1 MEIAGTSKTRVSTYQ
16 THCHTATRQVTTI
29 PLMTNQSYDQNF
41 LKKISIQSI
50 IVMSLHFHFKLHFEL
65 CAQSFD
71 YRNTCYWDNI
81 FMGATYLNP
90 PRPVGGCIFHLSSYF
105 QLTTRCSER
114 ILFVSRGVPVNHNL
128 SKDLPL
134 SRAVWN
140 TFLMKIYL
148 FVEKIETSCFCE
160 LLKIYIFFYISL
172 TVHFLHFTV

>member
-1 MEIAGTSKTRVSTYQ
+1 MRFETYVVVKIGIVVFWHVIPCIVLQ
-16 THCHTATRQVTTI
+16 ICADGDSRHLQNRGVHLPNTHCHTATRQVTTI

-50 IVMSLHFHFKLHFEL
+50 IVMSLQFHFKLHFEL

-71 YRNTCYWDNI
+71 YRSTCYWDNI

-114 ILFVSRGVPVNHNL
+114 ILFVSCGVPVNHNL

-134 SRAVWN
+134 SHAVWN
-140 TFLMKIYL
+140 TF
-148 FVEKIETSCFCE
+148 
-160 LLKIYIFFYISL
+160 
-172 TVHFLHFTV
+172 